1 MHVLKRSREI
11 KLPHETFIIDFE
23 VRWNTTFNM
32 LERFL
37 EFKILIDEIT
47 INPHVINGLTQSP
60 LKKKLFFRYKRLE
73 FSKSFNF
80 IIKAI

>member
-1 MHVLKRSREI
+1 MIRRSNIINMHVLKRSREI

-37 EFKILIDEIT
+37 EFKILIDEFT
-47 INPHVINGLTQSP
+47 INPHVIDGLT
-60 LKKKLFFRYKRLE
+60 
-73 FSKSFNF
+73 
-80 IIKAI
+80 